1 MAQSWM
7 VFSPAKCAS
16 QVQLLARCLNPKP
29 VMQNRKQATKRF
41 RKAQLSK
48 MSKLLF
54 QTCELDAHKCTHT
67 WPDIKLSEL
76 CELMFHPGNVRQG
89 KQYVPCPRLPLG

>member
-1 MAQSWM
+1 MFPEGSI
-7 VFSPAKCAS
+7 
-16 QVQLLARCLNPKP
+16 
-29 VMQNRKQATKRF
+29 KQ
-41 RKAQLSK
+41 

-54 QTCELDAHKCTHT
+54 QKCELDAHKRTRT

-89 KQYVPCPRLPLG
+89 KQYVPCPRIPLG